1 MKRDR
6 SNTKIAGIDVGKHQL
21 DVAVHGDAGVQGFA
35 NTVDGISALIAWLE
49 AREVG
54 RVGMEAS
61 GGYERAVREA
71 LSGAGF
77 EVVIHQ
83 PAEVRMFARLK
94 RLKAKTDRLD
104 AVLIAA
110 ATAQVDAV
118 KAANDPRLSELGERM
133 TAYEQVTDELSRV
146 KTQMEHVKLKDLVEE
161 LKAHMLSL
169 KALKARL
176 LAKVLAIIKANTDLA
191 ARFELLRSL
200 PGVGPVVAA
209 SAIVRMPE
217 LGSMDR
223 GQAAALLGA
232 APFARDSGQYK
243 GQRFIFGG
251 RGRPRR
257 MFYIAALAARRCDP
271 ALKAFGDRLAAAG
284 KPPKVVLVAI
294 MRKLVEAANIVLA
307 RGEVW
312 QPLTPSKQTASRNA
326 HA

>member
-1 MKRDR
+1 MKRDK
-6 SNTKIAGIDVGKHQL
+6 SNTKIAGIDVGKRQL
-21 DVAVHGDAGVQGFA
+21 DVAVHGGAGVQGFA
-35 NTVDGISALIAWLE
+35 NTVDGIGALIAWLQ

-71 LSGAGF
+71 LSAAGF

-83 PAEVRMFARLK
+83 PAEVRMFARLR
-94 RLKAKTDRLD
+94 RLRAKTDRLD

-110 ATAQVDAV
+110 ATAQVDTV
-118 KAANDPRLSELGERM
+118 KAANDPRLSELSERM

-146 KTQMEHVKLKDLVEE
+146 KTQMEHVKLKDLIEE

-176 LAKVLAIIKANTDLA
+176 LAKVLAIIKAHEDLA

-223 GQAAALLGA
+223 GQAASLLGA

-243 GQRFIFGG
+243 GQQFIFGG

-271 ALKAFGDRLAAAG
+271 TLKAFGDRLEAAG

-307 RGEVW
+307 RSEVW
-312 QPLTPSKQTASRNA
+312 QPLPPSKQTAG
-326 HA
+326 

>member
-1 MKRDR
+1 MKRDK
-6 SNTKIAGIDVGKHQL
+6 SNTKVAGIDVGKRQL
-21 DVAVHGDAGVQGFA
+21 DLAVHGEVGVQGFA
-35 NTVDGISALIAWLE
+35 NTEEGVSVLIAWLQ

-61 GGYERAVREA
+61 GGYERVVREA
-71 LSGAGF
+71 LSAAGF

-94 RLKAKTDRLD
+94 RLKAKTDKLD

-118 KAANDPRLSELGERM
+118 KAANDPRLSELAERM
-133 TAYEQVTDELSRV
+133 TAYEQVTDELARV
-146 KTQMEHVKLKDLVEE
+146 KTQMEKIKLKDLIEE
-161 LKAHMLSL
+161 LKTHML
-169 KALKARL
+169 KAHK
-176 LAKVLAIIKANTDLA
+176 DLA
-191 ARFELLRSL
+191 ARFEILRTL

-217 LGSMDR
+217 LGSMGR
-223 GQAAALLGA
+223 GQAASLLGT

-271 ALKAFGDRLAAAG
+271 TLKAFGDRLEANG

-294 MRKLVEAANIVLA
+294 MRKLVEAANVVLA
-307 RGEVW
+307 RGKLW
-312 QPLTPSKQTASRNA
+312 DPLPPSKQAEA
-326 HA
+326 

>member
-1 MKRDR
+1 MKRDK
-6 SNTKIAGIDVGKHQL
+6 SNTKIAGIDVGKRQL
-21 DVAVHGDAGVQGFA
+21 DVAVHGAAQVQSFA
-35 NTVDGISALIAWLE
+35 NSADGIGAVVAWLR

-54 RVGMEAS
+54 RVGLEAS

-71 LSGAGF
+71 LSAAGF
-77 EVVIHQ
+77 EVVVHQ

-94 RLKAKTDRLD
+94 RLKAKTDRID

-118 KAANDPRLSELGERM
+118 KAANDPRLVELGERL
-133 TAYEQVTDELSRV
+133 TAYEQVSDELARV
-146 KTQMEHVKLKDLVEE
+146 KTQVEHVRLKDLVQE
-161 LKAHMLSL
+161 LKAHMLRL
-169 KALKARL
+169 KTLKARL
-176 LAKVLAIIKANTDLA
+176 LAKVVAIIKAHADLL
-191 ARFELLRSL
+191 ARFKLLQSL

-209 SAIVRMPE
+209 SAVVRMPE

-223 GQAAALLGA
+223 GQAAALLGT

-257 MFYIAALAARRCDP
+257 MFYIAAMAARRCDP
-271 ALKAFGDRLAAAG
+271 ALKTFGDRLAAKG
-284 KPPKVVLVAI
+284 KPAKVVLVAI

-307 RGEVW
+307 RGEAW
-312 QPLTPSKQTASRNA
+312 QRQAPGK
-326 HA
+326 HAAA

>member
-1 MKRDR
+1 MKRDK
-6 SNTKIAGIDVGKHQL
+6 SNTKVAGIDVGKRQL
-21 DVAVHGDAGVQGFA
+21 DLAVHGEVGVQGFA
-35 NTVDGISALIAWLE
+35 NTEEGVSVLIAWLQ

-61 GGYERAVREA
+61 GGYERVVREA
-71 LSGAGF
+71 LSAAGF

-94 RLKAKTDRLD
+94 RLKAKTDKLD

-118 KAANDPRLSELGERM
+118 KAANDPRLSELAERM
-133 TAYEQVTDELSRV
+133 TAYEQVTDELARV
-146 KTQMEHVKLKDLVEE
+146 KTQMEKIKLKDLIEE
-161 LKAHMLSL
+161 LKTHMLNL
-169 KALKARL
+169 KAMKARL
-176 LAKVLAIIKANTDLA
+176 LAKVLAIIKAHKDLA
-191 ARFELLRSL
+191 ARFEILRTL

-217 LGSMDR
+217 LGSMGR
-223 GQAAALLGA
+223 GQAASLLGT

-271 ALKAFGDRLAAAG
+271 TLKAFGDRLEANG

-294 MRKLVEAANIVLA
+294 MRKLVEAANVVLA
-307 RGEVW
+307 RGKLW
-312 QPLTPSKQTASRNA
+312 DPLPPSKQAEA
-326 HA
+326 